1 MAKKDFTQVL
11 KESEKQ
17 AGGLRS
23 LLGELPAEE
32 KHSEPE
38 GHSSPAPTPLPTAE
52 TEETIVRATFIVE
65 KELLKKI
72 KDIAYWERLT
82 QKDLMR
88 EAMEDLIEK
97 YNKRIEGRK

>member
-23 LLGELPAEE
+23 LLGELPAQHEPAQEE
-32 KHSEPE
+32 KP
-38 GHSSPAPTPLPTAE
+38 SPAPAPLPTAE
-52 TEETIVRATFIVE
+52 PEETIVRATFIVE

-82 QKDLMR
+82 QKDLLR

>member
-23 LLGELPAEE
+23 LLGELPAQHETAQE
-32 KHSEPE
+32 DKP
-38 GHSSPAPTPLPTAE
+38 SPAPAPLPTAE
-52 TEETIVRATFIVE
+52 PEEAIVRATFIVE

-72 KDIAYWERLT
+72 KDIAYWERLS

>member
-23 LLGELPAEE
+23 LLGELPAQHETAQEE
-32 KHSEPE
+32 KP
-38 GHSSPAPTPLPTAE
+38 SPAPAPLPTAE
-52 TEETIVRATFIVE
+52 PEETIVRATFIVE

>member
-1 MAKKDFTQVL
+1 MAKN
-11 KESEKQ
+11 E
-17 AGGLRS
+17 
-23 LLGELPAEE
+23 PAQEE
-32 KHSEPE
+32 KP
-38 GHSSPAPTPLPTAE
+38 SPAPAPLPTAE
-52 TEETIVRATFIVE
+52 PEETIVRATFIVE
-65 KELLKKI
+65 KELLNKI

>member
-23 LLGELPAEE
+23 LLGEPPAQHEPAHEE
-32 KHSEPE
+32 KP
-38 GHSSPAPTPLPTAE
+38 SPAPAPLPTAE
-52 TEETIVRATFIVE
+52 PEETIVRATFIVE

>member
-23 LLGELPAEE
+23 LLGEPPAQHEPAQEE
-32 KHSEPE
+32 KP
-38 GHSSPAPTPLPTAE
+38 SPAPAPLPTAE
-52 TEETIVRATFIVE
+52 PEETIVRATFIVE

>member
-17 AGGLRS
+17 A
-23 LLGELPAEE
+23 
-32 KHSEPE
+32 EP
-38 GHSSPAPTPLPTAE
+38 
-52 TEETIVRATFIVE
+52 EETIVRATFIVE
-65 KELLKKI
+65 KELLNKI

>member
-11 KESEKQ
+11 KESEKK
-17 AGGLRS
+17 AGGLMS
-23 LLGELPAEE
+23 LLGELPAEQKE
-32 KHSEPE
+32 TGHEE
-38 GHSSPAPTPLPTAE
+38 HSSPAPAPLPPAE
-52 TEETIVRATFIVE
+52 PEETIIRATFIVE
-65 KELLKKI
+65 KELLSKI

>member
-23 LLGELPAEE
+23 LLGEPPAQHEPAHEE
-32 KHSEPE
+32 KP
-38 GHSSPAPTPLPTAE
+38 SPAPAPLPTAE
-52 TEETIVRATFIVE
+52 PEETIVRATFIVE

-72 KDIAYWERLT
+72 KYIAYWERLT

>member
-23 LLGELPAEE
+23 LLGELPAQHEPAQEE
-32 KHSEPE
+32 KP
-38 GHSSPAPTPLPTAE
+38 SPAPAPLPTAE
-52 TEETIVRATFIVE
+52 PEETIVRATFIVE

-72 KDIAYWERLT
+72 KDIAYWERLS

>member
-23 LLGELPAEE
+23 LLGEPPAQHEPAHEE
-32 KHSEPE
+32 KP
-38 GHSSPAPTPLPTAE
+38 SPAPAPLPTAE
-52 TEETIVRATFIVE
+52 PEETIVRATFIVE
-65 KELLKKI
+65 KELLNKI

>member
-23 LLGELPAEE
+23 LLGELPAQHEPAQEE
-32 KHSEPE
+32 KP
-38 GHSSPAPTPLPTAE
+38 SPAPAPLPTAE
-52 TEETIVRATFIVE
+52 PEETIVRATFIVE
-65 KELLKKI
+65 KELLNKI

>member
-23 LLGELPAEE
+23 LLGELPAQHEPAQEE
-32 KHSEPE
+32 KP
-38 GHSSPAPTPLPTAE
+38 SPAPAPLPMAE
-52 TEETIVRATFIVE
+52 PEETIVRATFIVE
-65 KELLKKI
+65 KELLNKI

>member
-1 MAKKDFTQVL
+1 MAKKNFTQVL
-11 KESEKQ
+11 KESEERT
-17 AGGLRS
+17 GLRS
-23 LLGELPAEE
+23 LLGELPAQHETAQEE
-32 KHSEPE
+32 KP
-38 GHSSPAPTPLPTAE
+38 SPAPAPLPTAE
-52 TEETIVRATFIVE
+52 PEETIVRATFIVE
-65 KELLKKI
+65 KELLQKI

>member
-23 LLGELPAEE
+23 LLGELPAQHEPAQEE
-32 KHSEPE
+32 KP
-38 GHSSPAPTPLPTAE
+38 SPAPAPLPTAE
-52 TEETIVRATFIVE
+52 PEETIVRATFIVE

-72 KDIAYWERLT
+72 KNIAYWERLS

>member
-23 LLGELPAEE
+23 LLGELPAEHETAQEE
-32 KHSEPE
+32 KP
-38 GHSSPAPTPLPTAE
+38 SPAPAPLPTAE
-52 TEETIVRATFIVE
+52 PEETIVRATFIVE

>member
-1 MAKKDFTQVL
+1 MAKKDFSQVL

-23 LLGELPAEE
+23 LLGEPPAQHEPAHEE
-32 KHSEPE
+32 KP
-38 GHSSPAPTPLPTAE
+38 SPAPAPLPTAE
-52 TEETIVRATFIVE
+52 PEETIVRATFIVE

>member
-23 LLGELPAEE
+23 LLGEPSAQHETAQEE
-32 KHSEPE
+32 KP
-38 GHSSPAPTPLPTAE
+38 SPAPVPLPTAE
-52 TEETIVRATFIVE
+52 PEETIVRATFIVE

-72 KDIAYWERLT
+72 KDIAYWERLS

-97 YNKRIEGRK
+97 YNKRIEGRT

>member
-23 LLGELPAEE
+23 LLGELPAQHEPAQEE
-32 KHSEPE
+32 KP
-38 GHSSPAPTPLPTAE
+38 SPAPAPLPTAE
-52 TEETIVRATFIVE
+52 PEETIVRATFIVE

-82 QKDLMR
+82 
-88 EAMEDLIEK
+88 MEDLIEK